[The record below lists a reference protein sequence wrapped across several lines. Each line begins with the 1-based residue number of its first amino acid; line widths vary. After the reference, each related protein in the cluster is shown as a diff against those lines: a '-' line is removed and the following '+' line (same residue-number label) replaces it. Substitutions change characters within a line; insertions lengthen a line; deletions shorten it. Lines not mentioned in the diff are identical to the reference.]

1 MDQRRKGTNPVRPS
15 SPRPIHRRIPA
26 AAPTNVVSGQETL
39 VQTLSGP
46 AARGP
51 AARGPSTVGSQRQRP
66 RADQRRKWTRDF
78 GPNPVRPSSPRPIHR
93 RIPAAAIPAAA
104 SQSGFPPGTDAGSSA
119 GKPLSLEAD
128 QQRKGTRDFGPNP

>member
-1 MDQRRKGTNPVRPS
+1 MDQRRKGTNPDRPS

-39 VQTLSGP
+39 FQTPS
-46 AARGP
+46 GP

-66 RADQRRKWTRDF
+66 RTDQRRKWTRDF
-78 GPNPVRPSSPRPIHR
+78 VPNPVRPSSPRPIHR

-104 SQSGFPPGTDAGSSA
+104 SQSGFPPGTDPGSSA
-119 GKPLSLEAD
+119 GKPLTLETD
-128 QQRKGTRDFGPNP
+128 QRRKGTRDFVPNP